1 MKLSSKVLKN
11 TTHLKILLR
20 NKKEIQMQL
29 IHITFTIGKHSYFII
44 IYKRKHYKRRAE
56 VID

>member
-11 TTHLKILLR
+11 ITHLKILLR
-20 NKKEIQMQL
+20 NKKEIRMQL

>member
-29 IHITFTIGKHSYFII
+29 IHITFTIGKHSYFVI
-44 IYKRKHYKRRAE
+44 IYKRKHYKHGAE
-56 VID
+56 GVD